1 MVSLLSILSMGF
13 TKAPGCVIIQ
23 DKYGGMGIFFFWKY
37 RPTNKEFRFAI
48 GAVTEE
54 IYNQF

>member
-1 MVSLLSILSMGF
+1 MGF